1 MLINIKNKI
10 IGENNPVFIIAEAG
24 VNHNGSIENGIK
36 LIDIACEAG
45 ADAVKFQTFKA
56 EEINTINAP
65 KSSYH
70 IKTTGTDSNQSW
82 FELLK
87 TQELTFEM
95 HEKLIDYCKQKNII
109 FMSTPYGI
117 YSTDMLEKLNI
128 HAYKI
133 ASTDSNNLQLIEY
146 IAKKNKPMFISTAMS
161 NMDDVERIVTSLRN
175 LNQNEFVLLQC
186 TGNYPS
192 NIEDSNLNVL
202 ITYKNK
208 FNCLVGYSDHTE
220 GYINAIAST
229 ALGISVFEKH
239 FTIDKNLKGPDH
251 RMSLNPDELKQ
262 TIQYIRNTEKS
273 LGMYSKKILKSE
285 IENSQKLKKSLISK
299 KFIPKGTKISIDM
312 ITSKRPG
319 YGIPPNKIDMILGTI
334 TKEDIPEETFFKMDM
349 FIK

>member
-1 MLINIKNKI
+1 
-10 IGENNPVFIIAEAG
+10 
-24 VNHNGSIENGIK
+24 
-36 LIDIACEAG
+36 
-45 ADAVKFQTFKA
+45 
-56 EEINTINAP
+56 
-65 KSSYH
+65 
-70 IKTTGTDSNQSW
+70 
-82 FELLK
+82 
-87 TQELTFEM
+87 M

-208 FNCLVGYSDHTE
+208 VNFILY
-220 GYINAIAST
+220 
-229 ALGISVFEKH
+229 
-239 FTIDKNLKGPDH
+239 FT
-251 RMSLNPDELKQ
+251 
-262 TIQYIRNTEKS
+262 
-273 LGMYSKKILKSE
+273 
-285 IENSQKLKKSLISK
+285 
-299 KFIPKGTKISIDM
+299 
-312 ITSKRPG
+312 
-319 YGIPPNKIDMILGTI
+319 
-334 TKEDIPEETFFKMDM
+334 
-349 FIK
+349 

>member
-1 MLINIKNKI
+1 
-10 IGENNPVFIIAEAG
+10 
-24 VNHNGSIENGIK
+24 
-36 LIDIACEAG
+36 
-45 ADAVKFQTFKA
+45 
-56 EEINTINAP
+56 
-65 KSSYH
+65 
-70 IKTTGTDSNQSW
+70 
-82 FELLK
+82 
-87 TQELTFEM
+87 
-95 HEKLIDYCKQKNII
+95 
-109 FMSTPYGI
+109 
-117 YSTDMLEKLNI
+117 
-128 HAYKI
+128 
-133 ASTDSNNLQLIEY
+133 
-146 IAKKNKPMFISTAMS
+146 MFISTAMS

-175 LNQNEFVLLQC
+175 LNLNKFVLLQC

-202 ITYKNK
+202 ATYKNK

-239 FTIDKNLKGPDH
+239 FTIDKNLEGPDH
-251 RMSLNPDELKQ
+251 RMSLNPEELKQ

-273 LGMYSKKILKSE
+273 LGMYNKKILKTE

-319 YGIPPNKIDMILGTI
+319 YGIPPNKVDIILGSI
-334 TKEDIPEETFFKMDM
+334 TKEDIPEETFFTMDM